1 MQHFSC
7 DSCGKDLGPTGA
19 ARYTI
24 RLEARSAFES
34 LDLFDESAEPI
45 DPVDDMENWLAG
57 SSDETLDDT
66 DPTPLIPFDKTYD
79 LCAGCCARIQA
90 DPLGLNRTRRFQFR
104 NN

>member
-19 ARYTI
+19 VRYTL
-24 RLEARSAFES
+24 RLEARLAFES
-34 LDLFDESAEPI
+34 IESTDESP
-45 DPVDDMENWLAG
+45 DPVDDMEDWLAG

-66 DPTPLIPFDKTYD
+66 DPTPFPLIPLDKTFD
-79 LCAGCCARIQA
+79 LCAACCARIQT

-104 NN
+104 DN